1 MQGTGWGTHILS
13 RRDNTHKGSV
23 AEGGKAGQADLFPG
37 AGEITFEEG
46 GKSQIMVSLLSQ
58 D

>member
-46 GKSQIMVSLLSQ
+46 GKS
-58 D
+58 